1 MGKERE
7 RQAGQRKQNNTRRKN
22 NNRASEKTPYLTI
35 KRKQKNAGRESDR
48 RNTDKVH
55 TEKDDQTILMDQHSV
70 DTAKHVLPFVYL
82 E

>member
-7 RQAGQRKQNNTRRKN
+7 RQAGQRKQNNTIRKN

-48 RNTDKVH
+48 RNTDKKIKLNQQKQSSKS
-55 TEKDDQTILMDQHSV
+55 TDEQL
-70 DTAKHVLPFVYL
+70 
-82 E
+82 